1 MHIIS
6 AGSLFLSSFLSA
18 QKKIVSQQ
26 RFGHFFRLSIQSLF
40 CKERKRDNFVT
51 LSGENDNMIG

>member
-1 MHIIS
+1 MIS
-6 AGSLFLSSFLSA
+6 SIAESELKNALM
-18 QKKIVSQQ
+18 Q